1 MKSIIVS
8 TFIAALTLVSSTAF
22 AGRDQSPLMQQEK
35 KVRQIKEEREMQAQP
50 KSETELT
57 QAKRDA
63 IRRLTK

>member
-8 TFIAALTLVSSTAF
+8 TFIAALTLASSAAF
-22 AGRDQSPLMQQEK
+22 AGRDQSQLMQQEK